1 MAKEAKDGMKATYF
15 LDKKLVAELSEF
27 CERTG
32 RTKTKVV
39 EIALKEY
46 LLKHRRDK
54 A

>member
-1 MAKEAKDGMKATYF
+1 MAKEKKEGVRTNYYLEKQIVDE
-15 LDKKLVAELSEF
+15 LDEF

-46 LLKHRRDK
+46 LEKHKDEK
-54 A
+54 